1 MKPGP
6 AVALTLVIVVLSAA
20 LSEFVHF
27 PVLLLVV
34 PATAIWAVSDVISLR
49 QKYTND
55 PSFAPS
61 PAAAATLQTSKPFIV
76 FAACF
81 LVWFFGFPWYL
92 VMRGKL
98 VAGAPTTNKENYA

>member
-1 MKPGP
+1 MKPSP
-6 AVALTLVIVVLSAA
+6 AVALTLAILVVSVGLTSMI
-20 LSEFVHF
+20 HF

-49 QKYTND
+49 RRYSSD
-55 PSFAPS
+55 PSFAVS
-61 PAAAATLQTSKPFIV
+61 QDVLATLQTSKPFIV

-81 LVWFFGFPWYL
+81 LIWFFGFPWYL

-98 VAGAPTTNKENYA
+98 VAGAPTNAGNR